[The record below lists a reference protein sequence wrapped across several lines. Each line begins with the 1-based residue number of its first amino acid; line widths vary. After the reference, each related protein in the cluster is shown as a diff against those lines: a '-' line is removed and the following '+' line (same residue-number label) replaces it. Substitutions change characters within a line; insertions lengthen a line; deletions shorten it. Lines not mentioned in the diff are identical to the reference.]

1 MITLMIMFGSN
12 ASLEVRDLRSR
23 AWFRASH
30 FFNKFALSVIYFIVS
45 QDSTVSREQGMSR
58 SGSLESSTS
67 FSEQRRGSKSRM
79 LHSLS
84 ARSFDRTLESN
95 NEKEPSNGDLDL
107 DHCPDCRAS
116 LEQFDEETLNLC
128 IVVLSTFANQ
138 NPSMA
143 MPFLLRMLQ
152 CVARYAFQ

>member
-1 MITLMIMFGSN
+1 
-12 ASLEVRDLRSR
+12 
-23 AWFRASH
+23 
-30 FFNKFALSVIYFIVS
+30 
-45 QDSTVSREQGMSR
+45 MSR

-138 NPSMA
+138 NPAMA